1 MGLLI
6 LGLLIFMLG
15 LFNALMVLLSLLL
28 RMLLGR
34 WDVLAFVKVV
44 IILIPSC
51 LERVHHLRVI
61 DPIFLVIIFIT
72 TIIITTYIITTR
84 IFGKHLIMPFELSNI
99 FLPTGFNGRYF
110 FLILMLILIVLF
122 LRKVLFLIHHVMII
136 RIINVL
142 MSDLKVIILVI
153 ILML

>member
-1 MGLLI
+1 M
-6 LGLLIFMLG
+6 
-15 LFNALMVLLSLLL
+15 
-28 RMLLGR
+28 
-34 WDVLAFVKVV
+34 AFIKVV

-61 DPIFLVIIFIT
+61 DPIFLVIILMI
-72 TIIITTYIITTR
+72 TIIYYHLSPMIITTR

-110 FLILMLILIVLF
+110 FFILMLNIITVDIF
-122 LRKVLFLIHHVMII
+122 LLRQVLFLIHHVMVI

-142 MSDLKVIILVI
+142 VPDLKVIMLVI
-153 ILML
+153 ILMLSLLL